1 MANTSSIRGLKYVGN
16 LRGTP
21 LPMIHMY
28 YKSSSIGAMYVGDP
42 VKSDGTADTSGEY
55 AGVDL
60 AAAGDAIRGV
70 VMGFVPVWG
79 TPSVNYAAA
88 STAGYVLV
96 CDDPDAIFEIQE
108 DGVGGQIA
116 ITAIGNNADIVVAAG
131 SAVTGYAGTL
141 LDSSDVKT
149 ATAQLRI
156 LSIVPRP
163 DNALGA
169 YAKFRVLIN
178 EHELKSTTGA

>member
-16 LRGTP
+16 LRGAP
-21 LPMIHMY
+21 LPQVHMY
-28 YKSSSIGAMYVGDP
+28 YKSSSIAAMYVGDA
-42 VKSDGTADTSGEY
+42 VKSDSSADAAGEY

-60 AAAGDAIRGV
+60 ASAGDPIRGV
-70 VMGFVPVWG
+70 VLGFVPVWG
-79 TPSVNYAAA
+79 TPTVNFAPA
-88 STAGYVLV
+88 STAGYVFV

-108 DGVGGQIA
+108 DGIGGQIA
-116 ITAIGNNADIVVAAG
+116 ITAIGNNADL
-131 SAVTGYAGTL
+131 VTGSGSSTTGYSGTL

-149 ATAQLRI
+149 GTAQLRI
-156 LSIVPRP
+156 LKIVPRP

-169 YAKFRVLIN
+169 SAKFHVLIN